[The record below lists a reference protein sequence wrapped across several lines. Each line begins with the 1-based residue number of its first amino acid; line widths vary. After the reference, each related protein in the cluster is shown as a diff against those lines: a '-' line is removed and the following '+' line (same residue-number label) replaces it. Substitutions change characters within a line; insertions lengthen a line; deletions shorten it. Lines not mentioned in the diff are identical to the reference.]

1 MPDDVLRIRN
11 MRFYGYHGLLPEEA
25 KMGQHYEVDVE
36 IFGSFRGWATHGAHP
51 DVEKVEGAVNYPDI
65 YNLVESIVV
74 RERFGMVESVADRI
88 ASAIEEDFG
97 IRKLLVRVRKPNP
110 PMSGHFDG
118 IEVEVSRGLE

>member
-74 RERFGMVESVADRI
+74 RERFGMVEDCFGYRGRFRNSEASGSREETEPSDVRSFRRDR
-88 ASAIEEDFG
+88 
-97 IRKLLVRVRKPNP
+97 
-110 PMSGHFDG
+110 
-118 IEVEVSRGLE
+118 SRGLARS